1 MSLYNFIFVYG
12 KIIMAEKKS
21 ENSELEN
28 SKVFFDCLK
37 QLHSKFGNQQI
48 TMQSTIKLVQFSMEI
63 VELTEVKGEEQKTL
77 AIALTRKIVA
87 DAPMEDNKKEAV
99 LEMIDNGTVDETIEL
114 VVSATRGELTINQ
127 VQSCAKKSLPS
138 LSKCFGCQ

>member
-12 KIIMAEKKS
+12 KIIMAEKKN

-37 QLHSKFGNQQI
+37 KLHSKFGNQQI
-48 TMQSTIKLVQFSMEI
+48 TMQSTIKLVRFSMEI
-63 VELTEVKGEEQKTL
+63 VELTDFKGEEQKTL

-99 LEMIDNGTVDETIEL
+99 LE
-114 VVSATRGELTINQ
+114 
-127 VQSCAKKSLPS
+127 KKI
-138 LSKCFGCQ
+138 

>member
-1 MSLYNFIFVYG
+1 
-12 KIIMAEKKS
+12 MAEKRETS
-21 ENSELEN
+21 EFEN

-37 QLHSKFGNQQI
+37 KLHTKFGNQQLS
-48 TMQSTIKLVQFSMEI
+48 MQTTIKLVRYSMEI

-77 AIALTRKIVA
+77 AIALTRKIVV
-87 DAPMEDNKKEAV
+87 DAPMKDNEKEAV
-99 LEMIDNGTVDETIEL
+99 LEMIDNGVIDETIEL

>member
-1 MSLYNFIFVYG
+1 
-12 KIIMAEKKS
+12 MAEKS

-37 QLHSKFGNQQI
+37 KLHTKFGNQQLS
-48 TMQSTIKLVQFSMEI
+48 MQTTIKLVRYSMEI

-77 AIALTRKIVA
+77 AIALTRKIVV
-87 DAPMEDNKKEAV
+87 DAPMKDNEKEVV
-99 LEMIDNGTVDETIEL
+99 LEMIDNGVIDETIEL

>member
-1 MSLYNFIFVYG
+1 MKLVNS
-12 KIIMAEKKS
+12 KIA
-21 ENSELEN
+21 
-28 SKVFFDCLK
+28 KVFFDCLK
-37 QLHSKFGNQQI
+37 KLHTKFGNQQLS
-48 TMQSTIKLVQFSMEI
+48 MQTTIKLVRYSMEI

-77 AIALTRKIVA
+77 AIALTRKIVV
-87 DAPMEDNKKEAV
+87 DAPMKDNEKEAV
-99 LEMIDNGTVDETIEL
+99 LEMIDNGVIDETIEL

>member
-37 QLHSKFGNQQI
+37 KLHSKFGNQQI
-48 TMQSTIKLVQFSMEI
+48 TMQSTIKLVRFSMEI
-63 VELTEVKGEEQKTL
+63 VELTEVKGEEQKML
-77 AIALTRKIVA
+77 AIALTRKIVV

-138 LSKCFGCQ
+138 LSKCFGC

>member
-1 MSLYNFIFVYG
+1 
-12 KIIMAEKKS
+12 
-21 ENSELEN
+21 
-28 SKVFFDCLK
+28 
-37 QLHSKFGNQQI
+37 
-48 TMQSTIKLVQFSMEI
+48 MEI

-99 LEMIDNGTVDETIEL
+99 LEMIDNGVIDETIEL